1 MFKRGGWKAAASILK
16 RHLMPDRKLT
26 VDQHRQKWGLRF
38 GYPVVSPDDAKT
50 RFALAMK
57 IGAMKIGAMKIGT
70 MKIGLGRKGPAAQKK
85 AARRR

>member
-1 MFKRGGWKAAASILK
+1 MLK

-26 VDQHRQKWGLRF
+26 VDQHRQKWGLRS
-38 GYPVVSPDDAKT
+38 GYPVISPDDAKT

-57 IGAMKIGAMKIGT
+57 IGAMKIGAMKIGAMKIGAMKIGA

>member
-1 MFKRGGWKAAASILK
+1 MLK

-57 IGAMKIGAMKIGT
+57 IGAMKIG
-70 MKIGLGRKGPAAQKK
+70 LGRKGPAAQKK